1 MLGGLASLLA
11 AQSLDVAS
19 LVALAFSR
27 AASVGFLRIATLVL
41 AQALDLVTF
50 SVMISRHGLAA
61 EANPIVNGLF
71 GSMGMAAVVL
81 AKLALVLLVGALSV
95 AASRG
100 RGGVWSIAGGL
111 PLALAITA
119 GLIGGI
125 TNAAA
130 ILG

>member
-1 MLGGLASLLA
+1 MDSGPIVDRATTVRLLA
-11 AQSLDVAS
+11 LTT
-19 LVALAFSR
+19 LA
-27 AASVGFLRIATLVL
+27 L

-61 EANPIVNGLF
+61 EANPLVSGLF
-71 GSMGMAAVVL
+71 GSLGMPAVAL
-81 AKLALVLLVGALSV
+81 AKLSLVLLVGALSV

-100 RGGVWSIAGGL
+100 RGGVWAIAGGL